1 MIAKKQ
7 NRTTHEVDEKPTLPF
22 VMIPLYLPRLQ
33 KKTRRKKNYPHR
45 AQSYC
50 SARQEKEITTL
61 ALNVAIGCGIFAKEI
76 NDTIKRVHPG

>member
-33 KKTRRKKNYPHR
+33 KKTRRKK
-45 AQSYC
+45 
-50 SARQEKEITTL
+50 
-61 ALNVAIGCGIFAKEI
+61 
-76 NDTIKRVHPG
+76 TIHTEHNRTAVPGKKKRLQHSL